1 MWVAIILGI
10 ITGACGGV
18 FRDILLNQEPLLFKK
33 DLYATACLIGGVVY
47 WSMIK
52 LGFSVPAQGLA
63 CAATVILMRVLA
75 VRYSWSLPVMR
86 PTDDSYEITDY
97 DNK

>member
-1 MWVAIILGI
+1 
-10 ITGACGGV
+10 
-18 FRDILLNQEPLLFKK
+18 
-33 DLYATACLIGGVVY
+33 
-47 WSMIK
+47 MIK